1 MKKFPLSVQARRAL
15 RGEFAPTGQ
24 QVCCGR
30 FFATL
35 RPRFGAGAV
44 RSIYRFEFGVVM
56 QQSGG
61 AAGEVR
67 A

>member
-1 MKKFPLSVQARRAL
+1 MKILPFSVQARLARQ
-15 RGEFAPTGQ
+15 GGFVPGGQ
-24 QVCCGR
+24 QVCGNR

-44 RSIYRFEFGVVM
+44 RGIYRFEFGVVM

-61 AAGEVR
+61 AADEVR